1 MSIIAKDKECSTI
14 MENCEVAEPAS
25 DVGRKFKSRTVVK
38 GHRKDED
45 TFVVQKGSPSGISAS
60 GKAQCALCLE
70 LMAGRKEMR
79 EHERGEH
86 ESGDF
91 RCSGCTKEFS

>member
-1 MSIIAKDKECSTI
+1 MSTTTEDKECSTI

-25 DVGRKFKSRTVVK
+25 DVSGKLKSRTVVK

-60 GKAQCALCLE
+60 EKAQCALCLG
-70 LMAGRKEMR
+70 LMQVARI
-79 EHERGEH
+79 
-86 ESGDF
+86 
-91 RCSGCTKEFS
+91 